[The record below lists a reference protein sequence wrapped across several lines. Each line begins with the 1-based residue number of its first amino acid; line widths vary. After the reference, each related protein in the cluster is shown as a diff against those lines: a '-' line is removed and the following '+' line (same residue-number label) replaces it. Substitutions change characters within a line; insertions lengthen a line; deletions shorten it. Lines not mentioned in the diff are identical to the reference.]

1 MNNNEYFRIETIEEL
16 KEAYE
21 MFKDDWVFLS
31 LDKEIEHF
39 KESIEYRYIIRAS
52 TGAIYLS
59 NDFIC
64 YDFKEIPSPL
74 NSSSKHSHYDNT
86 SGSLYKF
93 AKDKSLNAWEFDII
107 KRVVRCRKKGQ
118 FLLDLQKTKDVIDLY
133 IKEYKNETD

>member
-1 MNNNEYFRIETIEEL
+1 MNNNEYFKIETIEEL

-21 MFKDDWVFLS
+21 MFKDDWDSFS
-31 LDKEIEHF
+31 LDKEIEFF
-39 KESIEYRYIIRAS
+39 KESSEYRCILKTS
-52 TGAIYLS
+52 TGNIYLS

-74 NSSSKHSHYDNT
+74 KSSSKHSHYDNR

-93 AKDKSLNAWEFDII
+93 AHDKSLNAWEFDII

-118 FLLDLQKTKDVIDLY
+118 FLSDLQKTKDVIDLY
-133 IKEYKNETD
+133 IKEYNNETD

>member
-1 MNNNEYFRIETIEEL
+1 MNNNEYFKIETIEEL

-21 MFKDDWVFLS
+21 MFKDDWGVLS
-31 LDKEIEHF
+31 LDKEVEHF
-39 KESIEYRYIIRAS
+39 KESSEYRCILKTS
-52 TGAIYLS
+52 TGIVYLS

-74 NSSSKHSHYDNT
+74 KSKEKHSHYDNT

-93 AKDKSLNAWEFDII
+93 SHDKSLNAWEFDII

-118 FLLDLQKTKDVIDLY
+118 FLSDLQKTKDVIDLY
-133 IKEYKNETD
+133 IKEYNNETD

>member
-1 MNNNEYFRIETIEEL
+1 MNNNEYFKIETIDEL

-21 MFKDDWVFLS
+21 MFKDDWGLLS

-39 KESIEYRYIIRAS
+39 KESIEYRCIIKVS
-52 TGAIYLS
+52 TGTIYLS
-59 NDFIC
+59 NNFIC

-74 NSSSKHSHYDNT
+74 KSGSKHSHYDNR

-93 AKDKSLNAWEFDII
+93 AHDKSLNVWEFDII

-118 FLLDLQKTKDVIDLY
+118 FLSDLEKTKDVIDLY
-133 IKEYKNETD
+133 IKEYKNEAD